1 MDGSHSLL
9 AQFTKVAGLAGSIL
23 NRLDIDL
30 LDHTQLKLV
39 GTIKRLLAD
48 TRLDIRDWEM
58 ADSRSEM
65 RRHSREALKRLEQ
78 VRQSILL
85 ASQHDIFSS
94 MEIAE
99 LSAYFDHI
107 ASELR
112 QDSA

>member
-1 MDGSHSLL
+1 MGEVSSLSQ
-9 AQFTKVAGLAGSIL
+9 QFTSVAGHAGSIL
-23 NRLDIDL
+23 TRLDIDL

-58 ADSRSEM
+58 ADSREEM
-65 RRHSREALKRLEQ
+65 QKHAREALKRLEQ

-85 ASQHDIFSS
+85 ASQHDIFSAID
-94 MEIAE
+94 IAE
-99 LSAYFDHI
+99 LSAHFDHI

-112 QDSA
+112 KDTA

>member
-1 MDGSHSLL
+1 MPENMSLL
-9 AQFTKVAGLAGSIL
+9 QQFTKVAGHAGSIL
-23 NRLDIDL
+23 NRLDTDL
-30 LDHTQLKLV
+30 LGTTELKLV

-65 RRHSREALKRLEQ
+65 QKHARESLKRLEQ

-85 ASQHDIFSS
+85 ASEYDVFSAID
-94 MEIAE
+94 IAE
-99 LSAYFDHI
+99 LSAHFDHI

-112 QDSA
+112 K